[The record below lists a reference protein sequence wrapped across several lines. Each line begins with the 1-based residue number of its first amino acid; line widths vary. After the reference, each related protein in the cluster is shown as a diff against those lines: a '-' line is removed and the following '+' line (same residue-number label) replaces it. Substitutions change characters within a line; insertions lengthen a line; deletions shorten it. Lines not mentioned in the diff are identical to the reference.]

1 MFSRR
6 KAEKAS
12 ADGLHY
18 IINNLPDLIIRI
30 NRDRR
35 ITFVNPA
42 SVVFLGKPPEEIIG
56 KNLHD
61 TLSGPDGKIIPDQ
74 KLDQV
79 FSSRNAD
86 IIEAVLS
93 TGEPENTVVEIRILP
108 DTPNSGNEDQLIM
121 IFRDIS
127 RRKEAE
133 KKMIQA
139 RQRAEESDKLKS
151 AFLANMSH
159 EIRTP
164 LNAIV
169 GFSQI
174 ILEDDLASE
183 ERARYFEYIYQN
195 SNQLIGLVNDI
206 IDISKLESRQLII
219 RSSTF
224 NLNQL
229 LSEVLELAE
238 NEKKIRMKSH
248 VLIIHEKELND
259 DQAFIESD
267 PYRLRQ
273 VLTNLLVNAIK
284 FTPKG
289 YIQFGYRLKDAKYL
303 LFYVRDTGIGIPPDK
318 HAEAFQYFRQLENTL
333 TRSSAGTGLG
343 LAICKN
349 LVELMEGNIWLQSE
363 VGKGTTFSF
372 TLPYKKA
379 HPGGM
384 GL

>member
-1 MFSRR
+1 MFSRK
-6 KAEKAS
+6 KAERAS
-12 ADGLHY
+12 ADGLNY

-30 NRDRR
+30 NRDRE
-35 ITFVNPA
+35 ITFINSA
-42 SVVFLGKPPEEIIG
+42 SVVFLNRTPEEVTG
-56 KNLHD
+56 KTLHEIFND
-61 TLSGPDGKIIPDQ
+61 LGREVIPDD
-74 KLDQV
+74 KVDQV
-79 FSSRNAD
+79 FTTHNAD
-86 IIEAVLS
+86 IIETVLPS
-93 TGEPENTVVEIRILP
+93 GEPDKVVVEVRILP
-108 DTPNSGNEDQLIM
+108 DSPSNGLPDQVIM
-121 IFRDIS
+121 ILRDIT

-133 KKMIQA
+133 KKLIQA
-139 RQRAEESDKLKS
+139 KQHAEESDKLKS

-174 ILEDDLASE
+174 ILEEDLGSE
-183 ERARYFEYIYQN
+183 ERSKYFEYIYQN
-195 SNQLIGLVNDI
+195 SNQLISLVNDI
-206 IDISKLESRQLII
+206 IDISKLESKQLII
-219 RSSTF
+219 RDSTF

-273 VLTNLLVNAIK
+273 ILTNLLVNAIK

-349 LVELMEGNIWLQSE
+349 LVELMGGNIWLQSE
-363 VGKGTTFSF
+363 VGKGTTFFF